1 MYMNNILSIKSPFL
15 LPKMF
20 QLLFQSVHIS
30 ITGEIL
36 VFSVVRYL
44 WIIQIMKMILWTN
57 FLNSYASQI

>member
-1 MYMNNILSIKSPFL
+1 MYMNNILSIKSPFS

-44 WIIQIMKMILWTN
+44 
-57 FLNSYASQI
+57 